1 MDTIGHLHPSAK
13 SWDAE
18 KYESG
23 RPSYSTE
30 AVTVIARNTNLLS
43 FSSFGKRKVLV
54 DLGAG
59 TGKLTRVLGDFLAQ
73 NSNDKAGYKIVAV
86 EPVQEMRDKLAD
98 IWATRCDDNSIELEI
113 MEGSGGDEL
122 ICKHIFAKSIA
133 EQIPL
138 PDKSVDTVIHRVLIP
153 GGYLGLIWNVRD
165 DSFPLI
171 AQLDDLIG
179 SYYVLNEPRYATMQW
194 KRVFEDQLLFSPL
207 QEQKVQ
213 GYVQK
218 GTLQMMV
225 DRFLSLS
232 AIGSRPESEKT
243 QIAGRFSSFF
253 LSSKAES
260 PDETELYEIPYKTM
274 IYWTRKL

>member
-138 PDKSVDTVIHRVLIP
+138 PDKSVDTVIA
-153 GGYLGLIWNVRD
+153 
-165 DSFPLI
+165 
-171 AQLDDLIG
+171 AQAFHWFASETALREVFEFYRKFRLVHLT
-179 SYYVLNEPRYATMQW
+179 SPRY
-194 KRVFEDQLLFSPL
+194 S
-207 QEQKVQ
+207 
-213 GYVQK
+213 
-218 GTLQMMV
+218 
-225 DRFLSLS
+225 DRF
-232 AIGSRPESEKT
+232 T
-243 QIAGRFSSFF
+243 VFSSLAVISA
-253 LSSKAES
+253 LSGTY
-260 PDETELYEIPYKTM
+260 ETIRFRSLPNSM
-274 IYWTRKL
+274 ISSVATTY